1 MRDISNVV
9 QTVAASVD
17 PGLEDAHWA
26 AAEFHE
32 AMAQAMS
39 AREDIEA
46 GDGSGGPCDPHWVEK
61 YKAAMGR
68 AAAALQKMPVQW
80 AAVLNAK
87 V

>member
-1 MRDISNVV
+1 MRDITTIAV
-9 QTVAASVD
+9 QAVAVSVD
-17 PGLEDAHWA
+17 PVLEDAHRA

-32 AMAQAMS
+32 AMADAIE
-39 AREDIEA
+39 AKEDI
-46 GDGSGGPCDPHWVEK
+46 DGPDGVYWRSRYV
-61 YKAAMGR
+61 AAMGR